1 MDKKDV
7 YQEINGKYPPPSM
20 NSSRRI
26 VAGWVDSFMARPSSQ
41 RRDEVERDTGLLAD
55 FDDGDWGM
63 ERNAI

>member
-1 MDKKDV
+1 
-7 YQEINGKYPPPSM
+7 M